1 MARFFLYLIEIINNK
16 AWLNLIDAK
25 FRWRSY
31 WLDGTGS
38 FWEPLGQMQVMQIR
52 QGETLNHQGAIT
64 HEVCCLAA
72 QIYETKTYEFIKM
85 WFYIEQLSL
94 ILEESVSQNLWGS
107 QGKLCKE
114 NLGYCP
120 EVFFYP
126 PLLKRSIFSS
136 HILPVI
142 QKRHEYCT
150 TFNVH
155 KVINQSLCIF
165 KVNLFEEDHNK
176 SSTFGTG

>member
-1 MARFFLYLIEIINNK
+1 MKPQLLYEI
-16 AWLNLIDAK
+16 
-25 FRWRSY
+25 
-31 WLDGTGS
+31 
-38 FWEPLGQMQVMQIR
+38 
-52 QGETLNHQGAIT
+52 
-64 HEVCCLAA
+64 
-72 QIYETKTYEFIKM
+72 KTYEFIKM

-155 KVINQSLCIF
+155 KVINQS
-165 KVNLFEEDHNK
+165 
-176 SSTFGTG
+176 

>member
-1 MARFFLYLIEIINNK
+1 
-16 AWLNLIDAK
+16 
-25 FRWRSY
+25 
-31 WLDGTGS
+31 
-38 FWEPLGQMQVMQIR
+38 MQIH
-52 QGETLNHQGAIT
+52 QGETLNHHQGAIT

-150 TFNVH
+150 TFNVQQGLEIRGFWVQ
-155 KVINQSLCIF
+155 KKTVQSKTMLREVYTYVLNDIF
-165 KVNLFEEDHNK
+165 FQKTVYLQGFCSK
-176 SSTFGTG
+176 SMFREVTPTYVLMGIYIPYFLGF

>member
-1 MARFFLYLIEIINNK
+1 M
-16 AWLNLIDAK
+16 
-25 FRWRSY
+25 
-31 WLDGTGS
+31 
-38 FWEPLGQMQVMQIR
+38 V
-52 QGETLNHQGAIT
+52 
-64 HEVCCLAA
+64 
-72 QIYETKTYEFIKM
+72 
-85 WFYIEQLSL
+85 YIEQLHL

-155 KVINQSLCIF
+155 KVINQSLKEGSLLSCVFLKSTYLKKTTI
-165 KVNLFEEDHNK
+165 NLPLLGQAK
-176 SSTFGTG
+176 L